1 MPRHLIYKFHSIPH
15 PLYYSAAS
23 NQRFYDSK
31 PSINSES
38 ITMVYNTP
46 STSYTLDYLPPVKPS
61 AIALGTVFSHVSQLA
76 VMAPIFGETYHKAKR
91 ADSKEE
97 FVRSREAATTA
108 SLYGSSLVGS
118 GIQTYA
124 VAALINHTG
133 VMTYKGAAY
142 LGALVFAATT
152 VPTMVGQIFTEKRPM
167 EVVAVKAATNLVDTV
182 GLSMFLTW
190 WGTRPAH
197 DLLR

>member
-1 MPRHLIYKFHSIPH
+1 M
-15 PLYYSAAS
+15 A
-23 NQRFYDSK
+23 
-31 PSINSES
+31 
-38 ITMVYNTP
+38 YNTP

-76 VMAPIFGETYHKAKR
+76 VMAPLFGETYHKAKQ

-97 FVRSREAATTA
+97 FLRSREAATTA
-108 SLYGSSLVGS
+108 SLYGTSIVGS

-124 VAALINHTG
+124 VAAILNHTN
-133 VMTYKGAAY
+133 VLSYKGAAY
-142 LGALVFAATT
+142 LGGLIFAATT
-152 VPTMVGQIFTEKRPM
+152 VPSMVGHIFTERRPL
-167 EVVAVKAATNLVDTV
+167 EQVAVKAATNLVDTV
-182 GLSMFLTW
+182 GLAVFLTW